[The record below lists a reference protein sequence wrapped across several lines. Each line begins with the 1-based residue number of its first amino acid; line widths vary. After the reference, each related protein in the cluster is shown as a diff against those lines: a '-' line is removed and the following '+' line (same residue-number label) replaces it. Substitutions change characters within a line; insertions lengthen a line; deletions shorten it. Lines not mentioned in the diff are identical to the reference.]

1 MQLKEIASAVVLTSP
16 AWGVVVNAIIAL
28 FMAKNVVR
36 GKKQSGVVLFIIV
49 YIVALLLLA
58 VWASTS

>member
-16 AWGVVVNAIIAL
+16 AWGVAVNAVIAFL
-28 FMAKNVVR
+28 MARNVAK
-36 GKKQSGVVLFIIV
+36 GKRQNGVVLFIAI

-58 VWASTS
+58 FWTAAP